1 MFLPEYVEYAER
13 IRKSLYYGRLSV
25 TNRPSLPFTSLSV
38 EKFSE
43 LCRQDGLEKLDLRY
57 ASSMCY
63 DACVTPCSLILA
75 LVYLDRLH
83 SRNPEYLT
91 STSPTQVFLVAMM
104 VASKYLYD
112 DGEEDEVFS
121 DEWAMSAA
129 VPLSDFI
136 QAEKEFL
143 VAINGELEEV
153 LLLQE
158 EIRRLK
164 VHLNGSGRECEVAG
178 VVGNEASS
186 SEVQS
191 VSRCEE
197 AVGGGVATATS
208 SEVQSSTCYKW
219 RVVHSNGRRIRVRKV
234 KSEDLKDWN
243 LFVDADAFLRAF
255 ERVESEIAWREG
267 ERRGYFTYTDML
279 SLTHTLPVSCTSLLN
294 LLSHVLAV
302 CMVGYTAAIVSIVA
316 GTLLAQECSQHIVT
330 VMSRLTS
337 DMMINETT
345 TPCLENITKISY
357 SDQVTDS
364 LSFITGN
371 VVTSLDED
379 KDGNISLIGLPSRAI
394 TTLTTSILLAMSS
407 PSTLR
412 HHQHRQHRS
421 GKRNC
426 RACHS
431 STNDENCDS
440 QTVNLNCFESH
451 DSNLD
456 PTDTR
461 LSFTTGHYWPPSSHS
476 RRYGYLN
483 INTILSDLSHLELS
497 SVDPH
502 ASDQK
507 DDWVYS
513 NPWMIPWLSWHSAPV
528 YSVFHNFSGIGAPNM
543 ASFRRSQHDWVDM
556 LGNMCKSMQKIVI
569 DLIPL
574 KHTATLIPAPLL
586 SRVAMTYSVPDP
598 VPWLL

>member
-1 MFLPEYVEYAER
+1 MKTPKTPDKLSPSRFSKFLPEYVEYAER

-143 VAINGELEEV
+143 VAI
-153 LLLQE
+153 
-158 EIRRLK
+158 
-164 VHLNGSGRECEVAG
+164 
-178 VVGNEASS
+178 
-186 SEVQS
+186 
-191 VSRCEE
+191 
-197 AVGGGVATATS
+197 
-208 SEVQSSTCYKW
+208 
-219 RVVHSNGRRIRVRKV
+219 
-234 KSEDLKDWN
+234 DWN

-345 TPCLENITKISY
+345 MPCLENITKISY